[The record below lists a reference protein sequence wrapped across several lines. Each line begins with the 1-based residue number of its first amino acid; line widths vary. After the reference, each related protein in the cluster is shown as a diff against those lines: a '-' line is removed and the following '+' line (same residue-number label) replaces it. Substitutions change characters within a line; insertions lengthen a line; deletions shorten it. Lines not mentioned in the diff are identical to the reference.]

1 MICTTNRD
9 DMQSRATDNMQGD
22 ALMIYTA
29 SAVMI
34 YNLTVD
40 DMQSQATDSKTL
52 KTGVFSVLQPQGEAF
67 LEKS

>member
-1 MICTTNRD
+1 
-9 DMQSRATDNMQGD
+9 MQGD

-40 DMQSQATDSKTL
+40 DIQSQVTDSKTP
-52 KTGVFSVLQPQGEAF
+52 KTPFLAF
-67 LEKS
+67 YSHRVRRFWKKVKIW

>member
-1 MICTTNRD
+1 MIYNLTVD
-9 DMQSRATDNMQGD
+9 DMQGD

-40 DMQSQATDSKTL
+40 DIQSQATDSKTL
-52 KTGVFSVLQPQGEAF
+52 KMSIFSVLQPQGRGF
-67 LEKS
+67 

>member
-1 MICTTNRD
+1 
-9 DMQSRATDNMQGD
+9 MQGD

-52 KTGVFSVLQPQGEAF
+52 KTGVFSVLQPQGEVF
-67 LEKS
+67 LTKMEKMRKIAKKCVL